1 MRLNTPPRQVMRSTP
16 DVLSDVL
23 LEDVNLAVWERCLP
37 QSIERFAAALIDR
50 PAPLVER
57 FTLEF
62 DPDNGEPD
70 LQGMAAGYRELE
82 GHADFVA
89 DVTWLAKAYGF
100 LLGARRLGVR
110 LRVLD
115 ASMCP
120 RFHVDHV
127 PMRLIT
133 TYIGPGSDWLS
144 EGGIIRSG
152 LGSAAADPQGNA
164 AIHRLGCGHV
174 ALAKGE
180 KWAGNEGWGLVH
192 RSPPVPAGERRLLVT
207 MDWLA

>member
-1 MRLNTPPRQVMRSTP
+1 MMLGIEPMQVMRPTP
-16 DVLSDVL
+16 DVLSEVL
-23 LEDVNLAVWERCLP
+23 LDEVNLAVWQRRLP
-37 QSIERFAAALIDR
+37 ASIERFAAALTSQ
-50 PAPLVER
+50 PAPLAER
-57 FTLEF
+57 LTLEF

-70 LQGMAAGYRELE
+70 LQGLVAQYRQLE
-82 GHADFVA
+82 GYADFVA

-115 ASMCP
+115 STMCP

-133 TYIGPGSDWLS
+133 TYIGPGSDWLG
-144 EGGIIRSG
+144 EGAIRRAD
-152 LGSAAADPQGNA
+152 LGSAAAEPQGDSM
-164 AIHRLGCGHV
+164 IHRLECGHV

-180 KWAGNEGWGLVH
+180 KWAGNEGRGLVH